1 MINISRI
8 IDRFGGKKPLL
19 IGIMAALLALKAGQL
34 VINHFD
40 EMEDHVS
47 NREALLDQYHRTTQ
61 KLVKL
66 RANVARAEKRKEQ
79 LDVFLFS
86 GESAEKISSAMQIQ
100 LQEQVIKAGLEPES
114 IRPRQGEKY
123 QENDYGEVAVKIRLA
138 GSLNNFTKFLADLN
152 RSQQLFVIESFTLK
166 SYKKTKLKIFL
177 ELKGYYLLK
186 NKKKKV

>member
-1 MINISRI
+1 MIDISRI

-40 EMEDHVS
+40 ELQEQVS

-66 RANVARAEKRKEQ
+66 RANVARAEKRKKQ

-86 GESAEKISSAMQIQ
+86 GETAEKISSA
-100 LQEQVIKAGLEPES
+100 
-114 IRPRQGEKY
+114 
-123 QENDYGEVAVKIRLA
+123 
-138 GSLNNFTKFLADLN
+138 
-152 RSQQLFVIESFTLK
+152 
-166 SYKKTKLKIFL
+166 
-177 ELKGYYLLK
+177 
-186 NKKKKV
+186 